1 MISPSTEKQG
11 QKNEG
16 TAYQY
21 HPHQLLRP
29 SITLPHNWPL
39 WWAITWIAT
48 STWKRQ
54 HGKRSALLDG
64 SISSRLYSLEA
75 LLIRMCST
83 VTFNLAFSVFKTSKI
98 SILRA
103 QWYYNATVSTLLF
116 NTSFC
121 NLLKHFLF
129 FCCKLS
135 LYYSLWQ
142 CLQPPLMP
150 GDLLYYTLFAS
161 NNNNNK
167 GVSTTKSLGWDFKN
181 KGKNKM
187 HHWPRSATTEK

>member
-1 MISPSTEKQG
+1 M
-11 QKNEG
+11 
-16 TAYQY
+16 
-21 HPHQLLRP
+21 
-29 SITLPHNWPL
+29 
-39 WWAITWIAT
+39 
-48 STWKRQ
+48 
-54 HGKRSALLDG
+54 
-64 SISSRLYSLEA
+64 SSVFCFLEA
-75 LLIRMCST
+75 LLIQMCST
-83 VTFNLAFSVFKTSKI
+83 VTFNLAFSVLKTFKI

-103 QWYYNATVSTLLF
+103 QGYYNATVITVLF

-135 LYYSLWQ
+135 LYYPLWQ

-167 GVSTTKSLGWDFKN
+167 RISTTKSLGWDFKN
-181 KGKNKM
+181 KGKKIKCITDLDLLLLKNNALKK
-187 HHWPRSATTEK
+187 SALMENIS